1 MKIHVQVPLEYGILF
16 LHDPYGEAE
25 IPSDTGAAPITFTD
39 TCVCFQVAQYVSGDA
54 DVTLSDRPFD
64 DSIPVTFSRRIQ
76 TPKKYISLTDV
87 PVNYYFLYRL
97 KYDFADIRIW
107 NRTEGGQEKTW
118 VQVTELDLF

>member
-39 TCVCFQVAQYVSGDA
+39 TCICFQVAQYVSGDA
-54 DVTLSDRPFD
+54 DVTLSDQPFD
-64 DSIPVTFSRRIQ
+64 DSTPVTFSRRIQ

-97 KYDFADIRIW
+97 KDVFAEIRIW
-107 NRTEGGQEKTW
+107 NYTDAGKEKSW
-118 VQVTELDLF
+118 IQVSELDLC